1 MLVLQIPPFLDL
13 PTECKTGWALRS
25 LPALGKKMLQLLAR
39 ENSCS
44 SHMHDAVLNML
55 SMKDTFFLKSCWTL
69 FLRQGIYG
77 LRYSAE

>member
-13 PTECKTGWALRS
+13 PTECKTGWALGS

-44 SHMHDAVLNML
+44 SHMPRCRFEHAFNERYLLFKKLLDII
-55 SMKDTFFLKSCWTL
+55 LKARYLWTQI
-69 FLRQGIYG
+69 F
-77 LRYSAE
+77 S